1 MSDLPN
7 NQDLDNDDLYNI
19 DGKKK
24 SERKEINELP
34 AEKKFKILNLEVTKY
49 KIINRIMFQMERKKR
64 LNALK

>member
-49 KIINRIMFQMERKKR
+49 KIINRIMFQTERKKR